1 MRISNH
7 KPVNRCSEFT
17 LLQSLL
23 ASEFTCL
30 RPLLASDLYLPQT
43 FTCLRPLLAS
53 EFTCLRPL
61 LCYKRINAMQGCV
74 LNNIFIITLTYLISY
89 FII

>member
-23 ASEFTCL
+23 ASD
-30 RPLLASDLYLPQT
+30 PYLPQN
-43 FTCLRPLLAS
+43 LLAS
-53 EFTCLRPL
+53 EFTRLRPL
-61 LCYKRINAMQGCV
+61 LQKNQRNARVC
-74 LNNIFIITLTYLISY
+74 FK
-89 FII
+89 

>member
-17 LLQSLL
+17 CLRLL

-30 RPLLASDLYLPQT
+30 KLLASQ
-43 FTCLRPLLAS
+43 FTCLKLLAS
-53 EFTCLRPL
+53 QFICLRPL

>member
-23 ASEFTCL
+23 AS
-30 RPLLASDLYLPQT
+30 DLC
-43 FTCLRPLLAS
+43 FAS